1 MGASAPFFFCLPG
14 GWFTI
19 KDSVLLTGRIPVSE
33 PAAQPT
39 FLFHDYE
46 TFGTSPS
53 LDRPAQFAA
62 LRTDENFNVLG
73 EPEVFYCKPADDYLP
88 QPEAVLIT
96 GITPQEALAK
106 GENEAEF
113 ARRIH
118 SLFTVP
124 KTCVVGYNNVR
135 FDDEVT
141 RNIFYRN
148 FYDPYAWSWQNDN
161 SRWDLLDV
169 MRACYALRP
178 EGIVWP
184 ENDDGL
190 PSFRLEH
197 LTAANGIE
205 HSNAHDAMAD
215 VYATIA
221 MAQLVKTR
229 QPRLF
234 EYLYSFRGKQKL
246 MTLIDIPQMKPL
258 VHVSGMFGAWR
269 GNTSWVAPLAWHPE
283 NRNAV
288 IVADLAGDI
297 SPLLQLDSDALR
309 ERLYTPKANL
319 GDDPAA
325 PIKLIH
331 LNKCPVLAQANTLR
345 PEDAERLGIDRQQ
358 CLANLKLLREAPQVR
373 EKVVALFAEAPP
385 FPPSDNVDAQLY
397 DGFFSDADRAGMRIV
412 LQTPPQNLP
421 ALDIT
426 FADKRIE
433 KLLFNFRARNF
444 PGTLDEAEQQ
454 RWLQYRR
461 DRFSPEFLQAYAQ
474 ELEMLYNQYE
484 GDKEKIAL
492 IKALYQYAQEVVG

>member
-1 MGASAPFFFCLPG
+1 VSDSAA
-14 GWFTI
+14 T
-19 KDSVLLTGRIPVSE
+19 
-33 PAAQPT
+33 PT

-46 TFGTSPS
+46 TFGTSPA

-62 LRTDENFNVLG
+62 LRTDADFNVIG

-96 GITPQEALAK
+96 GITPQIARAK
-106 GENEAEF
+106 GENEAAF

-118 SLFTVP
+118 DLFTVP
-124 KTCVVGYNNVR
+124 KTCVLGYNNVR

-148 FYDPYAWSWQNDN
+148 FYDPYAWSWQNNN

-178 EGIVWP
+178 DGINWP

-197 LTAANGIE
+197 LTKANGIE

-221 MAQLVKTR
+221 MAQLVKAK
-229 QPRLF
+229 QPKLF
-234 EYLYSFRGKQKL
+234 DYLYSHRNKQKL
-246 MTLIDIPQMKPL
+246 AALIDVPQMKPL

-288 IVADLAGDI
+288 IMVDLAGDM
-297 SPLLQLDSDALR
+297 SPLLELDADALR
-309 ERLYTPKANL
+309 ERLYTPKADL
-319 GDDPAA
+319 GESAA
-325 PIKLIH
+325 VPVKLVH

-345 PEDAERLGIDRQQ
+345 PQDAERLGINRQQ
-358 CLANLKLLREAPQVR
+358 CLDNLQILRDNPQVR
-373 EKVVALFAEAPP
+373 EKVLAIFAEAEP
-385 FPPSDNVDAQLY
+385 FVPSENVDAQIY
-397 DGFFSDADRAGMRIV
+397 NGFFSDADRAAMKILLETEPR
-412 LQTPPQNLP
+412 NLP

-426 FADKRIE
+426 FADGRIE
-433 KLLFNFRARNF
+433 KLLLNYRARNF
-444 PGTLDEAEQQ
+444 PGTLDENEQQ
-454 RWLQYRR
+454 RWLQHRR
-461 DRFSPEFLQAYAQ
+461 NVFTPEYLQQYAEQ
-474 ELEMLYNQYE
+474 IQALFQQHDGNS
-484 GDKEKIAL
+484 EKQAL
-492 IKALYQYAQEVVG
+492 LKALWQYAEEIV

>member
-1 MGASAPFFFCLPG
+1 MS
-14 GWFTI
+14 
-19 KDSVLLTGRIPVSE
+19 DS
-33 PAAQPT
+33 AAQPT

-46 TFGTSPS
+46 TFGKSPS

-62 LRTDENFNVLG
+62 LRTDENFNVIG

-96 GITPQEALAK
+96 GITPQVALAR

-118 SLFTVP
+118 ALFTVP

-148 FYDPYAWSWQNDN
+148 FYDPYAWSWQHDN

-184 ENDDGL
+184 ENSDGL

-197 LTAANGIE
+197 LTVANGIE
-205 HSNAHDAMAD
+205 HANAHDAMAD
-215 VYATIA
+215 VHATIA

-229 QPRLF
+229 QPRMF
-234 EYLYSFRGKQKL
+234 DYLYTYRSKQKL
-246 MTLIDIPQMKPL
+246 ATLIDIVQMKPL

-269 GNTSWVAPLAWHPE
+269 GNTSWIAPIAWHPD

-288 IVADLAGDI
+288 IVVDLAGDI
-297 SPLLQLDSDALR
+297 SPLLELDADALR
-309 ERLYTPKANL
+309 ERLYTPKAAL
-319 GDDPAA
+319 GDDSAVPV
-325 PIKLIH
+325 KLVH

-345 PEDAERLGIDRQQ
+345 PEDAERLGIDRQH
-358 CLANLKLLREAPQVR
+358 CLNNLKVLRDAPQVR
-373 EKVVALFAEAPP
+373 EKLVALFAEAPP
-385 FPPSDNVDAQLY
+385 FPPTSNVDVQLY
-397 DGFFSDADRAGMRIV
+397 DGFFSDADRAAMRIV

-426 FADKRIE
+426 FVDKRIE
-433 KLLFNFRARNF
+433 KLLFNYRARNF
-444 PGTLDEAEQQ
+444 PGTLSEPEQQ
-454 RWLQYRR
+454 RWLNHRR
-461 DRFSPEFLQAYAQ
+461 DVFTPEFLQAYAQ

-484 GDKEKIAL
+484 SDKEKTAL
-492 IKALYQYAQEVVG
+492 LKALYQYAQEIVG

>member
-1 MGASAPFFFCLPG
+1 MS
-14 GWFTI
+14 
-19 KDSVLLTGRIPVSE
+19 DS
-33 PAAQPT
+33 AAQPT

-46 TFGTSPS
+46 TFGKSPS

-62 LRTDENFNVLG
+62 LRTDENFNVIG

-96 GITPQEALAK
+96 GITPQVALAR

-118 SLFTVP
+118 ALFTVP

-148 FYDPYAWSWQNDN
+148 FYDPYAWSWQHDN

-169 MRACYALRP
+169 MRACYSLRP

-184 ENDDGL
+184 ENSDGL

-197 LTAANGIE
+197 LTVANGIE
-205 HSNAHDAMAD
+205 HANAHDAMAD
-215 VYATIA
+215 VHATIA

-229 QPRLF
+229 QPRMF
-234 EYLYSFRGKQKL
+234 DYLYTYRSKQKL
-246 MTLIDIPQMKPL
+246 ATLIDIVQMKPL

-269 GNTSWVAPLAWHPE
+269 GNTSWIAPIAWHPD

-288 IVADLAGDI
+288 IVVDLAGDI
-297 SPLLQLDSDALR
+297 SPLLELDADALR
-309 ERLYTPKANL
+309 ERLYTPKAAL
-319 GDDPAA
+319 GDDSAVPV
-325 PIKLIH
+325 KLVH

-345 PEDAERLGIDRQQ
+345 PEDAERLGIDRQH
-358 CLANLKLLREAPQVR
+358 CLNNLKVLRDAPQVR
-373 EKVVALFAEAPP
+373 EKLVALFAEAPP
-385 FPPSDNVDAQLY
+385 FPPTSNVDAQLY
-397 DGFFSDADRAGMRIV
+397 DGFFSDADRAAMRIV

-426 FADKRIE
+426 FVDKRIE
-433 KLLFNFRARNF
+433 KLLFNYRARNF
-444 PGTLDEAEQQ
+444 PGTLSEPEQQ
-454 RWLQYRR
+454 RWLNHRR
-461 DRFSPEFLQAYAQ
+461 DVFTPEFLQAYAQ

-484 GDKEKIAL
+484 SDKEKTAL
-492 IKALYQYAQEVVG
+492 LKALYQYAQEIVG